1 LRLVDCCEISDKG
14 LIDAAKKLPLLEELN
29 VLFSYFTKDSLEIIG
44 QSCPLLKS
52 LKYSISYRCNED
64 KLFDEAF
71 SFLKTMPQLR
81 HLEIRSDLMIT
92 SDGLLAILDEC
103 PLLESLNIE
112 DCGNLHLSRNAW
124 KRCCEQIKNLR
135 LPDEYFWDDDTF
147 LGSLSE
153 NSNDDSNSDS
163 ENDLDLDDT
172 DECGDDK

>member
-1 LRLVDCCEISDKG
+1 MSDKG

-64 KLFDEAF
+64 DKLFDEAF

-92 SDGLLAILDEC
+92 SDGLLAIVDEC

-112 DCGNLHLSRNAW
+112 DCDNLHLSRNAW

-135 LPDEYFWDDDTF
+135 LPDEYFWDDLF
-147 LGSLSE
+147 KKIILG
-153 NSNDDSNSDS
+153 
-163 ENDLDLDDT
+163 
-172 DECGDDK
+172 